1 MDTTTTDALRE
12 IYRLRNACHRQ
23 RRVNR
28 RAYERMVE
36 IYAVL
41 QTSGLYF
48 TDSSM
53 RRRTAVAE
61 KFSTAV
67 ARFLQY
73 LKNHQDMNAFVRFY
87 RRRSCCVQGIH
98 EGLENMRGDIRLTHD
113 QILDDAEET
122 EPGDNQD
129 ALTRDAT
136 DTTDEV
142 VGKIPGTVDNV
153 VEEEKTKEN
162 ESSYRQ
168 PAPMLE
174 EAIENPSC
182 LQLNDTVEETPED
195 EFSKQHSASSLPAT
209 TGEMN
214 EETDLPS
221 MHSSVPLLIHLLDA
235 GDRTA
240 QQKEK
245 TLLDLMSMCA
255 THSVRVQVYKANAI
269 PVLMN
274 LVRSGETFHT
284 QLYSLHCL
292 SWFTFSF
299 LMPRESDFVELYN
312 RVREPTHVE
321 MLSLLHDL
329 QSSDDEEKEH
339 AALRCS
345 CMTTRG
351 AGHSLC
357 QVGVLPLLIGLLR
370 NGATN
375 QALWATETLRVL
387 TSDDEDNCAAIIRGG
402 AIPPL
407 VGLLRIGTDMHIQE
421 AACILG
427 NLAACSEASRVE
439 IAREGA
445 IPPLV
450 AFMKSITDE
459 KNQWA
464 VYALGWL
471 SLSSEE
477 TRVMIAEEGAIPPLV
492 ELLRVGKRAQ
502 KQWAAFT
509 LGNLAHTD
517 ANREEITLQGAVTP
531 LVELLRS
538 GTRMEKQRAA
548 FGLVN
553 LVHGHDEAARF
564 DEFIMALIDL
574 VEVGS
579 DTQKED
585 AAYTLGNLACSND
598 DRRARIASNG
608 GIAPLVKLLATG
620 NGEQK
625 QLAAYALR
633 WIAHDN
639 DWNRAAIVNICST
652 EINTPIDDEAT
663 QLHDAALRGQK
674 EVAKLLSDLKAG
686 VNIAN
691 GIGWTPL
698 IIASQRGHVD
708 ITTLLL
714 EKGVDVN
721 MTTSGGRTAL
731 ALAADEGHLEVV
743 RLLLSHGADV
753 NASDAEN
760 QTALMKAANRGNGEI
775 VRLLL
780 DNGAAIDVTDS
791 SGRTAAEIARLN
803 CPYDIRRIL
812 QDYQADHSTTRGDG
826 TNTTRRKPDWFIP
839 SREVRKDQ
847 QPFSTGSFG
856 KVYRGWWLRTRVVI
870 KTVTVANEKES
881 RTFHREVRIWQKARH
896 PNIVPFFGACD
907 EGSTYFFVCEEAKN
921 GKLLDYLY
929 HAREEGRSLVWRKLL
944 DAALGLHFLHE
955 RHIVHSDL
963 KCNQILVSK
972 DGVAMLTD
980 FGLSFLTTEQSG
992 DEETVGAIRWKA
1004 PEVIRKDKP
1013 VVPNAQSDVYSF
1025 GMCVVE
1031 AVTSDVPWGQ
1041 NMLDAVVKF
1050 HVTRQ
1055 MFMPRPKAFV
1065 NDAQW
1070 ELVLGLC
1077 AFDPSE
1083 RMKLSDAIEMIR
1095 GFAEEEERLQAMKEE
1110 VGDDLSDFGIGDDV
1124 PHP

>member
-1 MDTTTTDALRE
+1 
-12 IYRLRNACHRQ
+12 
-23 RRVNR
+23 
-28 RAYERMVE
+28 MVE
-36 IYAVL
+36 IYVVL

-53 RRRTAVAE
+53 RRRTVVAE
-61 KFSTAV
+61 KFSAAV
-67 ARFLQY
+67 IKFLQY
-73 LKNHQDMNAFVRFY
+73 LKNHQDMNPVVRFF
-87 RRRSCCVQGIH
+87 RRHSCCVQGIH

-168 PAPMLE
+168 SAPMLE

-195 EFSKQHSASSLPAT
+195 EFSKQHSAASLPAT

-274 LVRSGETFHT
+274 L
-284 QLYSLHCL
+284 
-292 SWFTFSF
+292 
-299 LMPRESDFVELYN
+299 SDFVELYN
-312 RVREPTHVE
+312 RVREPTYVE
-321 MLSLLHDL
+321 MLSLLHGL

-387 TSDDEDNCAAIIRGG
+387 TSDDEDNCAAIVRGG
-402 AIPPL
+402 VIPPL

-553 LVHGHDEAARF
+553 LVHGHDEAAHF

-663 QLHDAALRGQK
+663 QLHDAAPRGQK

-721 MTTSGGRTAL
+721 MKTSGGRTAL

-760 QTALMKAANRGNGEI
+760 QTALMMAANRGNGEI

-791 SGRTAAEIARLN
+791 SGRLN
-803 CPYDIRRIL
+803 CPCNIRRIL
-812 QDYQADHSTTRGDG
+812 QNYQADHSTTRGDG

-839 SREVRKDQ
+839 SQEVRKDQ
-847 QPFSTGSFG
+847 QPFSAGSFG
-856 KVYRGWWLRTRVVI
+856 KVYKGWWLSTRVVV
-870 KTVTVANEKES
+870 KTVIVADEKER

-955 RHIVHSDL
+955 RRIVHSDL

-1013 VVPNAQSDVYSF
+1013 VAPNAQSDVYSF